1 LKKYFLKIF
10 LKLIKWIDER
20 IKIFFPTNSKLV
32 DKHFINII
40 FGTEK
45 IIKEKNILSSFFN
58 KKLNVALAY
67 NVKPESDSFHASV
80 PPNSN
85 NQSQNLNSQ
94 MDEFA
99 EWDTWET
106 INAVKDAI
114 ACYNNI
120 TLIEANEEA
129 YNKFRKIKPDIV
141 FNIAE
146 GAFGVSREAQ
156 IPAMLDMLQIPYTG
170 SDALT
175 LAICLDKARTKEIL
189 SYYKVPTAKFFVADK
204 IEDAENHELSFPMIV
219 KPISEGSGKGIF
231 ASSFVHNKEELKREI
246 KRITTEYNQS
256 ALVEEFL
263 SGREFTV
270 AMLGNN
276 GDTKILP
283 AIEMR
288 FDKYT
293 KDVVPL
299 YSYEAKWILDT
310 KENEF
315 DVFDCP
321 ANITK
326 DLEQKINK
334 VCLDT
339 YRVLKCRDWSRID
352 LRLDKNGEPNIIEI
366 NPLPGI
372 IPDPNENSSFPKAAR
387 AAGIEYNDM
396 INTVLASAIKRYNLL

>member
-1 LKKYFLKIF
+1 M
-10 LKLIKWIDER
+10 
-20 IKIFFPTNSKLV
+20 
-32 DKHFINII
+32 
-40 FGTEK
+40 
-45 IIKEKNILSSFFN
+45 
-58 KKLNVALAY
+58 NVALAY
-67 NVKPESDSFHASV
+67 NLKPESEPLSASV
-80 PPNSN
+80 SPIVN
-85 NQSQNLNSQ
+85 NRSENSQ
-94 MDEFA
+94 VQLDTYA

-114 ACYNNI
+114 ACYNNV

-129 YNKFRKIKPDIV
+129 YNRFREIKPDIV

-175 LAICLDKARTKEIL
+175 LGICLDKARTKEIL

-204 IEDAENHELSFPMIV
+204 VEDAENHKLSFPMIV

-231 ASSFVHNKEELKREI
+231 ASSFVHNTDELKREVN
-246 KRITTEYNQS
+246 RITSEYNQS

-263 SGREFTV
+263 VGREFTV
-270 AMLGNN
+270 AVLGNN
-276 GDTKILP
+276 SDTKILP
-283 AIEMR
+283 PVEMR
-288 FDKYT
+288 FDKYPEGT
-293 KDVVPL
+293 APL

-310 KENEF
+310 KENDF

-326 DLEQKINK
+326 ELEEKINK

-339 YRVLKCRDWSRID
+339 YKVLKCRDWSRID
-352 LRLDKNGEPNIIEI
+352 LRLDTNGEPNIIEI

-387 AAGIEYNDM
+387 AAGIDYNDM
-396 INTVLASAIKRYNLL
+396 INTVLASAVKRYNLL

>member
-1 LKKYFLKIF
+1 MK
-10 LKLIKWIDER
+10 
-20 IKIFFPTNSKLV
+20 
-32 DKHFINII
+32 
-40 FGTEK
+40 
-45 IIKEKNILSSFFN
+45 
-58 KKLNVALAY
+58 VALAY
-67 NVKPESDSFHASV
+67 NVKPESDSFPASV
-80 PPNSN
+80 SPIVN
-85 NQSQNLNSQ
+85 NQSQNTQTQL
-94 MDEFA
+94 DTFA

-114 ACYNNI
+114 SVYNDV
-120 TLIEANEEA
+120 TLIEANDDAYTKFKEA
-129 YNKFRKIKPDIV
+129 RPDIV

-146 GAFGVSREAQ
+146 GAYGVSREAQ

-204 IEDAENHELSFPMIV
+204 VEDAEDQNLRYPLIV

-231 ASSFVHNKEELKREI
+231 ASSFVNSKEELIKEI
-246 KRITTEYNQS
+246 KRITSEYNQS
-256 ALVEEFL
+256 ALVEEYL
-263 SGREFTV
+263 SGREFTI
-270 AMLGNN
+270 AIMGNN
-276 GDTKILP
+276 SDTKILP

-288 FDKYT
+288 FDKYPQGVT
-293 KDVVPL
+293 PI

-310 KENEF
+310 KENVF

-321 ANITK
+321 ANIDK
-326 DLEQKINK
+326 GLEEKIIK

-339 YRVLKCRDWSRID
+339 YKILRCRDWSRID
-352 LRLDKNGEPNIIEI
+352 LRLDKSGEPNIIEI

-396 INTVLASAIKRYNLL
+396 INYVLASGMKRYNLL

>member
-1 LKKYFLKIF
+1 
-10 LKLIKWIDER
+10 
-20 IKIFFPTNSKLV
+20 
-32 DKHFINII
+32 
-40 FGTEK
+40 
-45 IIKEKNILSSFFN
+45 
-58 KKLNVALAY
+58 
-67 NVKPESDSFHASV
+67 VKPESDSFPAAV
-80 PPNSN
+80 PSIVN
-85 NQSQNLNSQ
+85 NRSQNLELQ
-94 MDEFA
+94 LDTYA

-114 ACYNNI
+114 ASYNNV
-120 TLIEANEEA
+120 TLIEANEDA
-129 YNKFRKIKPDIV
+129 YNKLREVKPDIV

-204 IEDAENHELSFPMIV
+204 VEDAENQNLEFPLMV
-219 KPISEGSGKGIF
+219 KPVSEGSGKGIY
-231 ASSFVHNKEELKREI
+231 ASSFVNNIEELKREI
-246 KRITTEYNQS
+246 KRITSEYNQS

-270 AMLGNN
+270 AILGNN
-276 GDTKILP
+276 GDARVLP
-283 AIEMR
+283 AIEIR
-288 FDKYT
+288 FDKYPAGV
-293 KDVVPL
+293 KPL

-310 KENEF
+310 KESDF

-321 ANITK
+321 AKI
-326 DLEQKINK
+326 DAELERKINK

-352 LRLDKNGEPNIIEI
+352 LRLDKYGEPSIIEI

-372 IPDPNENSSFPKAAR
+372 MPDPTENSSFPKAAR
-387 AAGIEYNDM
+387 AAGINYNDM
-396 INTVLASAIKRYNLL
+396 INTVLASAVKRYNLL

>member
-1 LKKYFLKIF
+1 
-10 LKLIKWIDER
+10 
-20 IKIFFPTNSKLV
+20 
-32 DKHFINII
+32 
-40 FGTEK
+40 
-45 IIKEKNILSSFFN
+45 
-58 KKLNVALAY
+58 LNVALAY
-67 NVKPESDSFHASV
+67 NLKPESEPLLESV
-80 PPNSN
+80 SPIVN
-85 NQSQNLNSQ
+85 NHSKNLQ
-94 MDEFA
+94 TQLDTYA

-114 ACYNNI
+114 ACYNNV
-120 TLIEANEEA
+120 TLIEADENA
-129 YNKFRKIKPDIV
+129 YNKFREIKPDIV

-156 IPAMLDMLQIPYTG
+156 IPAILDMLQIPYTG

-175 LAICLDKARTKEIL
+175 LGICLDKARTKEIL

-204 IEDAENHELSFPMIV
+204 IEDADNHELSFPMIV

-246 KRITTEYNQS
+246 KRITSEYNQS

-276 GDTKILP
+276 GDTKVLP

-288 FDKYT
+288 YDKYPEGT
-293 KDVVPL
+293 APF

-310 KENEF
+310 KENDF

-326 DLEQKINK
+326 ELEEKLNK
-334 VCLDT
+334 VCIDT

>member
-1 LKKYFLKIF
+1 M
-10 LKLIKWIDER
+10 
-20 IKIFFPTNSKLV
+20 
-32 DKHFINII
+32 
-40 FGTEK
+40 
-45 IIKEKNILSSFFN
+45 
-58 KKLNVALAY
+58 
-67 NVKPESDSFHASV
+67 KPESDSFPAAV
-80 PPNSN
+80 PSIVN
-85 NQSQNLNSQ
+85 NRSQNLEPQ
-94 MDEFA
+94 LDTYA

-114 ACYNNI
+114 ALHNNV
-120 TLIEANEEA
+120 TLIEANEDA
-129 YNKFRKIKPDIV
+129 YNKLREVKPDIV

-146 GAFGVSREAQ
+146 GEFGVSREAQ

-204 IEDAENHELSFPMIV
+204 VEDTENQNLEFPLMV
-219 KPISEGSGKGIF
+219 KPVSEGSGKGIF
-231 ASSFVHNKEELKREI
+231 ASSFVNNREELKKEI
-246 KRITTEYNQS
+246 KRITSEYNQS

-270 AMLGNN
+270 AILGNN
-276 GDTKILP
+276 GDAKILP
-283 AIEMR
+283 AIEIR
-288 FDKYT
+288 FDKYPAGV
-293 KDVVPL
+293 KPL

-310 KENEF
+310 KESDF

-321 ANITK
+321 AKI
-326 DLEQKINK
+326 DAELERKINK

-352 LRLDKNGEPNIIEI
+352 LRLDKYGEPSIIEI

-372 IPDPNENSSFPKAAR
+372 MPDPTENSSFPKAAR
-387 AAGIEYNDM
+387 AAGIDYNDM
-396 INTVLASAIKRYNLL
+396 INTVLASAVKRYNLI

>member
-1 LKKYFLKIF
+1 M
-10 LKLIKWIDER
+10 
-20 IKIFFPTNSKLV
+20 
-32 DKHFINII
+32 
-40 FGTEK
+40 
-45 IIKEKNILSSFFN
+45 
-58 KKLNVALAY
+58 
-67 NVKPESDSFHASV
+67 KPESDSFPASV
-80 PPNSN
+80 SQNSN
-85 NQSQNLNSQ
+85 NQTQNINSEI
-94 MDEFA
+94 DEFA

-114 ACYNNI
+114 ACYNNVS
-120 TLIEANEEA
+120 LIEANGEA
-129 YNKFRKIKPDIV
+129 YNKLREVKPDIV

-189 SYYKVPTAKFFVADK
+189 SYYQVPTAKFFVADK
-204 IEDAENHELSFPMIV
+204 VEDAENQNLEYPLIV

-231 ASSFVHNKEELKREI
+231 ASSFVNNKSELKREI
-246 KRITTEYNQS
+246 DRITLEYNQS

-270 AMLGNN
+270 AILGNN

-283 AIEMR
+283 VIEMR
-288 FDKYT
+288 YDKYPEG
-293 KDVVPL
+293 VVPL

-321 ANITK
+321 AKLDTE
-326 DLEQKINK
+326 LEKKINK

-352 LRLDKNGEPNIIEI
+352 LRLDKYGEPSIIEI

-387 AAGIEYNDM
+387 AAGINYNDM
-396 INTVLASAIKRYNLL
+396 INSVLASAVKRYNLL

>member
-1 LKKYFLKIF
+1 
-10 LKLIKWIDER
+10 
-20 IKIFFPTNSKLV
+20 
-32 DKHFINII
+32 
-40 FGTEK
+40 
-45 IIKEKNILSSFFN
+45 
-58 KKLNVALAY
+58 LNVALAY
-67 NVKPESDSFHASV
+67 NLKPESEILSASV
-80 PPNSN
+80 SPIAD
-85 NQSQNLNSQ
+85 NQPQNVQ
-94 MDEFA
+94 TQIDTYA

-106 INAVKDAI
+106 ISAVRDAI
-114 ACYNNI
+114 SCYNPV
-120 TLIEANEEA
+120 TMIEANEEA
-129 YNKFRKIKPDIV
+129 YYKFREIKPDIV

-189 SYYKVPTAKFFVADK
+189 SYYKIPTAKFFVADK
-204 IEDAENHELSFPMIV
+204 VEDADNHNLTFPAIV

-231 ASSFVHNKEELKREI
+231 ASSLVNNQSDLKREI
-246 KRITTEYNQS
+246 ERITKEYNQS

-263 SGREFTV
+263 TGREFTV
-270 AMLGNN
+270 AVLGNN
-276 GDTKILP
+276 SDTKILP

-288 FDKYT
+288 YDKYPEG
-293 KDVVPL
+293 VLPL

-310 KENEF
+310 KENNF

-321 ANITK
+321 AKIDK
-326 DLEQKINK
+326 SLEEKINK

-339 YRVLKCRDWSRID
+339 YKVLRCRDWSRID
-352 LRLDKNGEPNIIEI
+352 LRLDKNGVPNIIEI

-387 AAGIEYNDM
+387 AAGIDYNDM
-396 INTVLASAIKRYNLL
+396 INLVLASAIKRYNLI

>member
-1 LKKYFLKIF
+1 M
-10 LKLIKWIDER
+10 
-20 IKIFFPTNSKLV
+20 
-32 DKHFINII
+32 
-40 FGTEK
+40 
-45 IIKEKNILSSFFN
+45 
-58 KKLNVALAY
+58 
-67 NVKPESDSFHASV
+67 KPESDSFPASV
-80 PPNSN
+80 SPIVN
-85 NQSQNLNSQ
+85 NQSQNTQTQL
-94 MDEFA
+94 DTFA

-114 ACYNNI
+114 SVYNDV
-120 TLIEANEEA
+120 TLIEANDDAYTKFKEA
-129 YNKFRKIKPDIV
+129 RPNIV

-146 GAFGVSREAQ
+146 GAYGVSREAQ

-204 IEDAENHELSFPMIV
+204 VEDAEDQNLRYPLIV

-231 ASSFVHNKEELKREI
+231 ASSFVNSKEELIKEI
-246 KRITTEYNQS
+246 KRITSEYNQS
-256 ALVEEFL
+256 ALVEEYL
-263 SGREFTV
+263 SGREFTI
-270 AMLGNN
+270 AIMGNN
-276 GDTKILP
+276 SDTKILP

-288 FDKYT
+288 FDKYPQGVT
-293 KDVVPL
+293 PI

-310 KENEF
+310 KENVF

-321 ANITK
+321 ANIDK
-326 DLEQKINK
+326 GLEEKINK

-339 YRVLKCRDWSRID
+339 YKILRCRDWSRID
-352 LRLDKNGEPNIIEI
+352 LRLDKSGEPNIIEI

-396 INTVLASAIKRYNLL
+396 INYVLASGMKRYNLL